1 MLNSNFVIGTARHN
15 FKKVLNVIICL
26 PSHDTKVKN
35 NVFLSINL
43 SNNEMDKLIRFL
55 SFVLNGLVNYFVEF
69 ICYHAHSGGI
79 TKTS

>member
-1 MLNSNFVIGTARHN
+1 MLNRHSDTQLQKG
-15 FKKVLNVIICL
+15 FKCNYMS
-26 PSHDTKVKN
+26 PSHDSKVKN
-35 NVFLSINL
+35 NVYLSINL

-69 ICYHAHSGGI
+69 IFYHAHSGGI